1 MLADVCSNASSIKS
15 MTVTQEK
22 KYYKFKPI
30 SQPTPNPELSFW
42 ERLLGSSEFFLDNRA
57 WQSKTTKPMQGCTG

>member
-22 KYYKFKPI
+22 KYYKFKGM
-30 SQPTPNPELSFW
+30 QL
-42 ERLLGSSEFFLDNRA
+42 RLF
-57 WQSKTTKPMQGCTG
+57 